1 MCESHVSN
9 PQTVGKCCSLLNS
22 LLPPSLL
29 PSLSLSFRW
38 TALQA
43 SALPRSNP
51 ARVCVHA
58 CVSVCARVY
67 DVCLPASQHTG
78 SERRES
84 ASGAPPGTATSCRQF
99 LCQYQALQ
107 HTHTCKHTHAHTH
120 MHAQPAQLLIGNCK
134 MSQEGGR
141 LLSNSVSLCVDLCI
155 PFPSR
160 CLFLLNTNT
169 EIFHCERAAFIA
181 LRIRS
186 SCSLTF
192 SDACQQSQR
201 VATNNKF
208 SIQP

>member
-107 HTHTCKHTHAHTH
+107 HTHTCKHTYAHTH
-120 MHAQPAQLLIGNCK
+120 MQTHTCTHNLLNSSSGTARCPEK
-134 MSQEGGR
+134 EGGSS
-141 LLSNSVSLCVDLCI
+141 LTLYLCVLISVSR
-155 PFPSR
+155 FP
-160 CLFLLNTNT
+160 
-169 EIFHCERAAFIA
+169 HAA
-181 LRIRS
+181 S
-186 SCSLTF
+186 SS
-192 SDACQQSQR
+192 
-201 VATNNKF
+201 
-208 SIQP
+208 